1 MDLNP
6 CIPSC
11 WSFDGEKSSKQHEKG
26 LDLYQSFRNYYA
38 AWPLQRAAVCIVT
51 NHRLQPLQGK
61 CRNSTQGMCHYCTGE
76 RDSVS
81 CSCPSRHKSTDTSR
95 HQQLR
100 SEKGNM
106 QVVQRTKKKNT
117 QLLQIG
123 HLYFSPSKGSRCI
136 NTLTLFLFTPCSS
149 ESWGAYL
156 DFLRR
161 IKVSAQRSLS
171 LSLSHTQTHTHSHT
185 HIL

>member
-26 LDLYQSFRNYYA
+26 LDLYQSFRNDYA

-61 CRNSTQGMCHYCTGE
+61 CRKSTQGMCHYCTGE

-106 QVVQRTKKKNT
+106 HVVQRTKKKEHSALASVVVDT
-117 QLLQIG
+117 LAKSTKW
-123 HLYFSPSKGSRCI
+123 YAASPAGK
-136 NTLTLFLFTPCSS
+136 T
-149 ESWGAYL
+149 E
-156 DFLRR
+156 
-161 IKVSAQRSLS
+161 
-171 LSLSHTQTHTHSHT
+171 HTHTHTHTQFSH
-185 HIL
+185 

>member
-61 CRNSTQGMCHYCTGE
+61 CRKSTQGMCHYCTSE

-117 QLLQIG
+117 QLL
-123 HLYFSPSKGSRCI
+123 HLLWWTHLQRAPSDMLQVLLERL
-136 NTLTLFLFTPCSS
+136 N
-149 ESWGAYL
+149 
-156 DFLRR
+156 
-161 IKVSAQRSLS
+161 
-171 LSLSHTQTHTHSHT
+171 THTHTHTHNSHT
-185 HIL
+185 KYLE

>member
-11 WSFDGEKSSKQHEKG
+11 WSFDGEKCSKQHEKG

-61 CRNSTQGMCHYCTGE
+61 CRKSTQGMCHYCTGE

-106 QVVQRTKKKNT
+106 QVVQRTKKKEHSALASVVVDT
-117 QLLQIG
+117 LAKSTKW
-123 HLYFSPSKGSRCI
+123 YAASPAGK
-136 NTLTLFLFTPCSS
+136 T
-149 ESWGAYL
+149 E
-156 DFLRR
+156 
-161 IKVSAQRSLS
+161 
-171 LSLSHTQTHTHSHT
+171 HTHTHT
-185 HIL
+185 ILTLNT

>member
-11 WSFDGEKSSKQHEKG
+11 WSFDGEKISKQHEKG

-106 QVVQRTKKKNT
+106 QVVQRTKKKEHSALASVVVDT
-117 QLLQIG
+117 LAKSTKW
-123 HLYFSPSKGSRCI
+123 YAASPAGK
-136 NTLTLFLFTPCSS
+136 T
-149 ESWGAYL
+149 E
-156 DFLRR
+156 
-161 IKVSAQRSLS
+161 
-171 LSLSHTQTHTHSHT
+171 HTHTHTQFSH
-185 HIL
+185 

>member
-51 NHRLQPLQGK
+51 NHRLQPLQRK
-61 CRNSTQGMCHYCTGE
+61 CRNSAQGMCHYCTGE

-106 QVVQRTKKKNT
+106 QVVQRTKKKEHSALASVVVDTLAKNT
-117 QLLQIG
+117 KW
-123 HLYFSPSKGSRCI
+123 YAASPAGK
-136 NTLTLFLFTPCSS
+136 T
-149 ESWGAYL
+149 E
-156 DFLRR
+156 
-161 IKVSAQRSLS
+161 
-171 LSLSHTQTHTHSHT
+171 HTHTHTHNSHT
-185 HIL
+185 KYLE

>member
-11 WSFDGEKSSKQHEKG
+11 WSFDGEKISKQHEKG

-81 CSCPSRHKSTDTSR
+81 CSCPSRHKSTDTSSSGVKR
-95 HQQLR
+95 GTCKWCRGQ
-100 SEKGNM
+100 
-106 QVVQRTKKKNT
+106 KKKNT
-117 QLLQIG
+117 QLL
-123 HLYFSPSKGSRCI
+123 HLLWWTHLQRAPSDMLQVLLERL
-136 NTLTLFLFTPCSS
+136 N
-149 ESWGAYL
+149 
-156 DFLRR
+156 
-161 IKVSAQRSLS
+161 
-171 LSLSHTQTHTHSHT
+171 THTHTHNSHT
-185 HIL
+185 KYLE

>member
-1 MDLNP
+1 MVRRAASNMRKDLN
-6 CIPSC
+6 
-11 WSFDGEKSSKQHEKG
+11 
-26 LDLYQSFRNYYA
+26 QSFRNYYA

-117 QLLQIG
+117 QLL
-123 HLYFSPSKGSRCI
+123 HLLWWTHLQRAPSDMLQVLLERLNI
-136 NTLTLFLFTPCSS
+136 
-149 ESWGAYL
+149 
-156 DFLRR
+156 
-161 IKVSAQRSLS
+161 
-171 LSLSHTQTHTHSHT
+171 HTHTHT
-185 HIL
+185 ILTLNTSNNCLVLHPSSTLAPLFSLFEVVVAFWFIINYVHKSNAE

>member
-106 QVVQRTKKKNT
+106 QVVQRTKKKEHSALASVVVDT
-117 QLLQIG
+117 LAKSTKW
-123 HLYFSPSKGSRCI
+123 YAASPAGK
-136 NTLTLFLFTPCSS
+136 T
-149 ESWGAYL
+149 E
-156 DFLRR
+156 
-161 IKVSAQRSLS
+161 
-171 LSLSHTQTHTHSHT
+171 HTHTHTHNSHT
-185 HIL
+185 KYLE

>member
-61 CRNSTQGMCHYCTGE
+61 CRKSTQGMCHYCTGE

-100 SEKGNM
+100 SEKAM
-106 QVVQRTKKKNT
+106 QVVQRTKKKEHSALASVVVDT
-117 QLLQIG
+117 LAKSTKW
-123 HLYFSPSKGSRCI
+123 YAASPAGK
-136 NTLTLFLFTPCSS
+136 T
-149 ESWGAYL
+149 E
-156 DFLRR
+156 
-161 IKVSAQRSLS
+161 
-171 LSLSHTQTHTHSHT
+171 HTHTHTHT
-185 HIL
+185 ILTLNT

>member
-61 CRNSTQGMCHYCTGE
+61 CRKSTQGMCHYCTGE

-106 QVVQRTKKKNT
+106 QVVQRTKKKEHSALASVVVDT
-117 QLLQIG
+117 LAKSTKW
-123 HLYFSPSKGSRCI
+123 YAASPAGK
-136 NTLTLFLFTPCSS
+136 
-149 ESWGAYL
+149 
-156 DFLRR
+156 
-161 IKVSAQRSLS
+161 
-171 LSLSHTQTHTHSHT
+171 THTHTHT
-185 HIL
+185 HTILTLNT

>member
-106 QVVQRTKKKNT
+106 QVVQRTKKKEHSALASVVVDT
-117 QLLQIG
+117 LAKSTKW
-123 HLYFSPSKGSRCI
+123 YAASPAGK
-136 NTLTLFLFTPCSS
+136 T
-149 ESWGAYL
+149 E
-156 DFLRR
+156 
-161 IKVSAQRSLS
+161 
-171 LSLSHTQTHTHSHT
+171 HTHTHTHT
-185 HIL
+185 HTILTLNT

>member
-61 CRNSTQGMCHYCTGE
+61 CRKSTQGMCHYCTSE

-106 QVVQRTKKKNT
+106 QVVQRTKKKEHSALASVVVDT
-117 QLLQIG
+117 LAKSTKW
-123 HLYFSPSKGSRCI
+123 YAASPAGK
-136 NTLTLFLFTPCSS
+136 T
-149 ESWGAYL
+149 E
-156 DFLRR
+156 
-161 IKVSAQRSLS
+161 
-171 LSLSHTQTHTHSHT
+171 HTHTHTHNSHT
-185 HIL
+185 KYLE

>member
-61 CRNSTQGMCHYCTGE
+61 CRKSTQGMCHYCTSE

-117 QLLQIG
+117 QLL
-123 HLYFSPSKGSRCI
+123 HLLWWTHLQRAPSDMLQVLLERL
-136 NTLTLFLFTPCSS
+136 N
-149 ESWGAYL
+149 
-156 DFLRR
+156 
-161 IKVSAQRSLS
+161 
-171 LSLSHTQTHTHSHT
+171 THTHTHT
-185 HIL
+185 HTHTILTLNT

>member
-106 QVVQRTKKKNT
+106 QVVQRTKKKKEHSALASVVVDT
-117 QLLQIG
+117 LAKSTKW
-123 HLYFSPSKGSRCI
+123 YAASPAGK
-136 NTLTLFLFTPCSS
+136 T
-149 ESWGAYL
+149 E
-156 DFLRR
+156 
-161 IKVSAQRSLS
+161 
-171 LSLSHTQTHTHSHT
+171 HTHTHT
-185 HIL
+185 ILTLNT

>member
-106 QVVQRTKKKNT
+106 QVVQRTKKEHSALASVVVDTLAKST
-117 QLLQIG
+117 KW
-123 HLYFSPSKGSRCI
+123 YAASPAGK
-136 NTLTLFLFTPCSS
+136 T
-149 ESWGAYL
+149 E
-156 DFLRR
+156 
-161 IKVSAQRSLS
+161 
-171 LSLSHTQTHTHSHT
+171 HTHTHTQNSHT
-185 HIL
+185 KYLE

>member
-61 CRNSTQGMCHYCTGE
+61 CRKSTQGMCHYCTGE

-81 CSCPSRHKSTDTSR
+81 CSCPSRNKSTDTSR

-106 QVVQRTKKKNT
+106 QVVQRTKKKEHSALASVVVDT
-117 QLLQIG
+117 LAKSTKW
-123 HLYFSPSKGSRCI
+123 YAASPAGK
-136 NTLTLFLFTPCSS
+136 T
-149 ESWGAYL
+149 E
-156 DFLRR
+156 
-161 IKVSAQRSLS
+161 
-171 LSLSHTQTHTHSHT
+171 HTHTHTHT
-185 HIL
+185 HTILTLNT

>member
-61 CRNSTQGMCHYCTGE
+61 CRKSTQGMCHYCTGE

-106 QVVQRTKKKNT
+106 QVVQRTKKKEHSALASVVVDT
-117 QLLQIG
+117 LAKSTKW
-123 HLYFSPSKGSRCI
+123 YAASPAGK
-136 NTLTLFLFTPCSS
+136 T
-149 ESWGAYL
+149 E
-156 DFLRR
+156 
-161 IKVSAQRSLS
+161 
-171 LSLSHTQTHTHSHT
+171 HTHTHTHT
-185 HIL
+185 HTILTLNT

>member
-61 CRNSTQGMCHYCTGE
+61 CRKSTQGMCHYCTGE

-106 QVVQRTKKKNT
+106 QVVQRTKKKEHSALASVVVDT
-117 QLLQIG
+117 LAKSTKW
-123 HLYFSPSKGSRCI
+123 YAASPAGK
-136 NTLTLFLFTPCSS
+136 T
-149 ESWGAYL
+149 E
-156 DFLRR
+156 
-161 IKVSAQRSLS
+161 
-171 LSLSHTQTHTHSHT
+171 HTHTHTHT
-185 HIL
+185 ILTLNT

>member
-11 WSFDGEKSSKQHEKG
+11 WSFDDEKSSKQHEKG

-61 CRNSTQGMCHYCTGE
+61 CRKSTQGMCHYCTGE
-76 RDSVS
+76 TDSVS
-81 CSCPSRHKSTDTSR
+81 CSCPSRHKSTDASR

-106 QVVQRTKKKNT
+106 QVVQRTKKKEHSALASVVVDT
-117 QLLQIG
+117 LAKSTKW
-123 HLYFSPSKGSRCI
+123 YAASPAGK
-136 NTLTLFLFTPCSS
+136 T
-149 ESWGAYL
+149 E
-156 DFLRR
+156 
-161 IKVSAQRSLS
+161 
-171 LSLSHTQTHTHSHT
+171 HTHTHTHNSHT
-185 HIL
+185 KYLE